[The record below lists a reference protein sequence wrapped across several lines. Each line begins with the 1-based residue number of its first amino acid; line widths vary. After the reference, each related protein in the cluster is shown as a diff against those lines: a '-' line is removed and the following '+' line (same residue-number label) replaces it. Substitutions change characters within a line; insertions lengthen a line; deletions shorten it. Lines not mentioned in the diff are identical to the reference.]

1 MSGYRFDQLKV
12 LIVDD
17 NAHMRKLVSAIVRA
31 FGVVEAYETDN
42 AKTAWTLFRQHTPDV
57 IVLDW
62 VLGGMSGIDL
72 TKMIRTSADSPRPFV
87 PIIMLTGHTGI
98 EHVRVARDAGIN
110 EFLAKPVSANAL
122 LTRLLSAVVH
132 PRRFVRTSTYFGPC
146 RRRREDSTYRGPER
160 RMGQSG
166 EITGPVSGS
175 AEDVA

>member
-1 MSGYRFDQLKV
+1 MSGYRFDLLNV

-42 AKTAWTLFRQHTPDV
+42 AKTAWALFCKHSPDV
-57 IVLDW
+57 IILDW
-62 VLGGMSGIDL
+62 ILGGMSGIDL
-72 TKMIRTSADSPRPFV
+72 AKMIRTSADSPNPLV
-87 PIIMLTGHTGI
+87 PIIMLTGHTGL

-122 LTRLLSAVVH
+122 LARLLSVVVH
-132 PRRFVRTSTYFGPC
+132 PRRFVRTPTYFGPC
-146 RRRREDSTYRGPER
+146 RRRRDDDTYRGPER
-160 RMGQSG
+160 RTAHSG
-166 EITGPVSGS
+166 EITDPLTGP